1 MRMVKRHMKI
11 CSTSLIIKETQIKTT
26 VRCHLTPFR
35 MSIAKR
41 QQIKNVGEEVE
52 KRKLSYT
59 VGGSVNSYSHYGE
72 QYGGLLKN

>member
-59 VGGSVNSYSHYGE
+59 VGGSVNWCSHYGK
-72 QYGGLLKN
+72 QHGGSSTN